1 MTRSITIR
9 FFIGILVVALSFIL
23 FSYAHTRASK
33 EDDSNGEGGK
43 CRAGKTQ
50 TEYILWESLTH
61 NLLVR
66 H

>member
-1 MTRSITIR
+1 MTRNTTIR
-9 FFIGILVVALSFIL
+9 LFFGILVVALSFIL
-23 FSYAHTRASK
+23 FSYAHARASK

>member
-9 FFIGILVVALSFIL
+9 FFIGVLVVALSVIL
-23 FSYAHTRASK
+23 LSYVRTKAAK